1 MHSAKKDKS
10 WHSGKKMN
18 IGMDKATGI
27 FHTDVT
33 PCLMSTMCNDGGIRR
48 SEDDEVIRDS
58 CYLSMEKC

>member
-1 MHSAKKDKS
+1 
-10 WHSGKKMN
+10 MN

-48 SEDDEVIRDS
+48 PEDDEVIRDS